1 MKYIKTFEKF
11 EDSQFGPQV
20 DDYVLIKTV
29 AADDNVKKFINNTI
43 GKITR
48 IQPDFIY
55 SLGNKSVGD
64 VGVQY
69 ENLPKDIQS
78 WFVKGSNV
86 RNFIKDQIVAYGKTE
101 EEVKQKVQS
110 NKFNI

>member
-20 DDYVLIKTV
+20 DDYVLIRTV
-29 AADDNVKKFINNTI
+29 AADDNVKKFINNAI
-43 GKITR
+43 GKITH
-48 IQPDFIY
+48 IQDTKNLLDKNIIGMV
-55 SLGNKSVGD
+55 S
-64 VGVQY
+64 VQY
-69 ENLPKDIQS
+69 ENIPKNIQS
-78 WFVKGSNV
+78 WFGKGSNI
-86 RNFIKDQIVAYGKTE
+86 RQFMKDQIVAFGKTE